1 MQRIGLIVDGYE
13 DPNDK
18 ARANQSGA
26 DVVAV
31 CGNCRI
37 GIQVTDLDTGEE
49 LGQARRAETRQA
61 RDAASRDS
69 TYWAWGQDDLSK
81 VVAAIERSI
90 TRKARMSFAG
100 FHKFWLL
107 LCCGVPERGVIAS
120 TSVMTPWLDTAAV
133 DRATLDK
140 LAGSKYSR
148 AFIYAIA
155 GVEEQALYQWE
166 CGGCW
171 SKSTVPVPPEQQG
184 PDFWQYKN
192 SQNEPELHS
201 NPIGW
206 FNREAGRWVAK
217 EAKKV
222 QELLSARER
231 RYILRETA
239 VPYGTLKIAYTVR
252 EADGALVFGPFI
264 YDILDQLLR
273 DGVVQL
279 EGQPHTQQGNLI
291 YRLVG

>member
-1 MQRIGLIVDGYE
+1 MRRIGLIVDGYE
-13 DPNDK
+13 DSNDK
-18 ARANQSGA
+18 ARADESGA

-37 GIQVTDLDTGEE
+37 GIQVTDLDTGEK
-49 LGQARRAETRQA
+49 LGQARRAETRRA

-69 TYWAWGQDDLSK
+69 TYWAWGQNDPSK
-81 VVAAIERSI
+81 VVAAIEQSI

-100 FHKFWLL
+100 FHEFWLL
-107 LCCGVPERGVIAS
+107 LCCGVPEMGAIAS
-120 TSVMTPWLDTAAV
+120 TSVMTPWVDTAAL

-140 LAGSKYSR
+140 LASSKYSR
-148 AFIYAIA
+148 AFIYSIA
-155 GVEEQALYQWE
+155 GVEEQALYQWDR
-166 CGGCW
+166 GGCW

-184 PDFWQYKN
+184 PDFWQYKSSEN
-192 SQNEPELHS
+192 KPELHS
-201 NPIGW
+201 DPVGW
-206 FNREAGRWVAK
+206 CKREAGRVVAE

-222 QELLSARER
+222 QALLSARER

-239 VPYGTLKIAYTVR
+239 APYGTLKIGYISVR

-264 YDILDQLLR
+264 YDVLDQLLR
-273 DGVVQL
+273 DGVVKL
-279 EGQPHTQQGNLI
+279 EGPHTQQDNLI